1 MARFFDRSRAVS
13 SSGAPTVSMSLED
26 RLHWMQVKFAMSRPQ
41 TRIEIYERFET
52 FTSEGKALD
61 AIVRTMLANAEEE
74 KSPWAVF
81 WRDVARRFINDVEPF
96 SDALGRHLPDVERVM
111 LGVGQSA
118 GEWKNAFHEA
128 RFVCEANG
136 RIRDELRKQLIY
148 PVVLLLALI
157 GMLVVIASEVAPQ
170 LEMMLDRPVEE
181 WPTSSYLLKTI
192 GDGLISQGLYAAAGA
207 GAVLWGVMSTLGSWV
222 PHTFTRPDETYGRK
236 PLLFTAA
243 AVGLTAAATWAL
255 GVIGAYIAGG
265 LIVGAMVHPR
275 FRAHVRAG
283 LDQSVPPWSI
293 FREYQ
298 AASFLIAMAALVRSG
313 RPFDT
318 AIRDVA
324 RIASPWLR
332 AHLDTMVDRALASER
347 PGEAM
352 NTGLLGKEVS
362 RYIRDFDRM
371 GSFRNS
377 LDAVG
382 VRGVDRAVKRVAI
395 QAGALRFAMIV
406 LVMVTMMLVY
416 AGVTEPGYMLY
427 TESQQGGVAR

>member
-1 MARFFDRSRAVS
+1 M
-13 SSGAPTVSMSLED
+13 L
-26 RLHWMQVKFAMSRPQ
+26 QVRFAMSRPQ

-52 FTSEGKALD
+52 FTGEDKSLD
-61 AIVRTMLANAEEE
+61 AIIRTLLSNADEE
-74 KSPWAVF
+74 KSPWAVM
-81 WRDVARRFINDVEPF
+81 WRDVARRYINDVRPF
-96 SDALGRHLPDVERVM
+96 SEALGRYIPSVERVM
-111 LGVGQSA
+111 LSVGESS
-118 GEWKNAFHEA
+118 GKWTSAFHEA

-136 RIRDELRKQLIY
+136 RIRDELRKQLMY
-148 PVVLLLALI
+148 PVILLLALI

-170 LEMMLDRPVEE
+170 LEMMLDRPVDE
-181 WPTSSYLLKTI
+181 WPMSSYLLKTI

-207 GAVLWGVMSTLGSWV
+207 GAVLWAVMATLGSWV

-236 PLLFTAA
+236 PLFYALAALAATA
-243 AVGLTAAATWAL
+243 GATWAF
-255 GVIGAYIAGG
+255 GVLGAYIVGG
-265 LIVGAMVHPR
+265 LIIGAMTHPR

-298 AASFLIAMAALVRSG
+298 AASFLIGMAALVRSG
-313 RPFDT
+313 RPFDA

-332 AHLDTMVDRALASER
+332 AHLDTMLDRARAAER
-347 PGEAM
+347 SGEAM
-352 NTGLLGKEVS
+352 NTGLLGKEVA

-382 VRGVDRAVKRVAI
+382 VRGVDRAVKRVSI
-395 QAGALRFAMIV
+395 QAGALRFAMVV
-406 LVMVTMMLVY
+406 LVMLTMMLVY